1 MEKGCSSKAA
11 NLKFQLSASNGDED
25 MQKNKQ
31 PISKFNLPAS
41 DHDNEVPEF
50 PLANNGPNLSLSGS
64 LLAEYTA
71 KELAASRMQKAS
83 EDAKLELGLASAGD
97 DQPQLDQMNA
107 TINGDSNPLPQKAKL
122 VSSPAG
128 TTDEPLLQHERSNE
142 KPMQP
147 TCPGIGGSVSS
158 GGDARAAQQA
168 TSFTPLI
175 AEPTQSFSL
184 ALAENIPQNRSS
196 ATQSSHSKHLG
207 NSGPANSLNSQTGKS
222 LRAELQRP
230 QRVEP
235 LDKGKKILFA
245 DEVEKKK
252 GNPRSNRNQR
262 AVHYPNLFPQSPTG
276 IRFLNGEST
285 QTNQPPAPTR
295 FCNKET
301 DLYRSLAPGSLVDQF
316 KATNVSNPLCYN
328 LMLPEAST
336 PPRPQQL
343 SNPMQLLNQ
352 LAAMPNA
359 SGSVLQNSDL
369 TKHSLP
375 MELMAQ
381 QFSYQNNQLPWALGL
396 YNSQTGSTVF
406 HEIFIPLSSVLLP
419 AQDPQA
425 SNLLSIMPNLPNQDH
440 HNSELSWPVAVHQRG
455 FLNQTTKPTAT
466 YPSSGTSMS
475 SLLLNSSLLHETVG
489 SSAPNLMQTQL
500 SNHSEQGTSEPGG
513 NARSRLEV
521 GESSPFKRLR
531 GETNEP
537 QAPSAEQIMGNSLSL
552 PTGATASPDIGNL
565 LPPRPIMNSLYDPKF
580 EELGLPIDPHLRLF
594 AKYKV
599 ITAF

>member
-11 NLKFQLSASNGDED
+11 NLKLQLFASNGDED

-50 PLANNGPNLSLSGS
+50 PSANNGPNLSLSGS

-71 KELAASRMQKAS
+71 KELEASRMQKAS

-107 TINGDSNPLPQKAKL
+107 NINGDSNPLPQKAKL

-128 TTDEPLLQHERSNE
+128 TTDEPLLQHRRSNE
-142 KPMQP
+142 KPVQP
-147 TCPGIGGSVSS
+147 TCPGIEGSGSS
-158 GGDARAAQQA
+158 GGDATAAQQA

-175 AEPTQSFSL
+175 MGPAQSFSL
-184 ALAENIPQNRSS
+184 ALAENIPQNGSS
-196 ATQSSHSKHLG
+196 TTQSSHSKHLG
-207 NSGPANSLNSQTGKS
+207 NSGQANKPNTQTGRS
-222 LRAELQRP
+222 LRAELQQP

-245 DEVEKKK
+245 DGVEKKK

-262 AVHYPNLFPQSPTG
+262 AVHYPNLFPQSSTG

-285 QTNQPPAPTR
+285 QTNQLPAPTR

-316 KATNVSNPLCYN
+316 KATNISDPLCYN
-328 LMLPEAST
+328 LMLPRAST

-352 LAAMPNA
+352 LAGMLNA
-359 SGSVLQNSDL
+359 SGSLLQNSDL

-396 YNSQTGSTVF
+396 YNSQTGNTMF
-406 HEIFIPLSSVLLP
+406 HEIFIPLSSLLLP
-419 AQDPQA
+419 AKDLQA
-425 SNLLSIMPNLPNQDH
+425 SNLFSMMPNLPNQDH
-440 HNSELSWPVAVHQRG
+440 HNSELSRLVSVQQQG

-489 SSAPNLMQTQL
+489 PPAPNLMQTPL
-500 SNHSEQGTSEPGG
+500 SNHTEQGTSEPRG

-531 GETNEP
+531 RETNEP
-537 QAPSAEQIMGNSLSL
+537 QEPSAEQIMGNSLSL
-552 PTGATASPDIGNL
+552 PTGASASSDNGNL
-565 LPPRPIMNSLYDPKF
+565 LPPRLPIMNSLYDPMF
-580 EELGLPIDPHLRLF
+580 EELGQPIDPHLRLF
-594 AKYKV
+594 AKYKK
-599 ITAF
+599 